1 MGRLVYSMSGS
12 LDGFV
17 ETPNRSLDWVLVDEE
32 LHSEVLQRSG
42 IARDHKP
49 TREPATPTPCEAI
62 RAVIVARCGTTR
74 NSALVR
80 RSLST
85 TRRGWNEP
93 ASARGT

>member
-49 TREPATPTPCEAI
+49 TREPRHANSLRGDPGSDR
-62 RAVIVARCGTTR
+62 RALRNYAQLCTR
-74 NSALVR
+74 R